1 MQYSDVEY
9 VSYVSLGAE
18 ACLCLKTH
26 TEESEDMYLKWS
38 CFLFGTGTLVFCFAH
53 VHTFHRP
60 LSLGE
65 PRVLTSASVDSGG
78 AERFPHDGL
87 TDVSGNKEGDSRAEA
102 IPFLQ
107 KFIQK

>member
-1 MQYSDVEY
+1 M
-9 VSYVSLGAE
+9 SL
-18 ACLCLKTH
+18 KQ
-26 TEESEDMYLKWS
+26 S
-38 CFLFGTGTLVFCFAH
+38 CCFFGTETMVFCFAH
-53 VHTFHRP
+53 VHTLHRR

-65 PRVLTSASVDSGG
+65 PGVLTSASVDSGG

-87 TDVSGNKEGDSRAEA
+87 TDVSGNKEGDSRAQA